1 MSKEQQNSQSAQ
13 QVQAGEKSQL
23 QEIQQE
29 VEVATQGE
37 KKNLGDLFGLENV
50 SPLVATASGGSAVRT
65 SKQHIEQQLN
75 AGAGI
80 LTSAQEAVERAEA
93 ACQNRRNEHN
103 AGLQAATALERFP
116 GTTLGSRVKQQ
127 LNART
132 ENTTYTLLTKGV
144 PDMALIFKQGELTLI
159 KNYRPVVKT
168 SAGNRINER
177 NLVRLARQVQVQTK
191 LQRG

>member
-1 MSKEQQNSQSAQ
+1 ME
-13 QVQAGEKSQL
+13 
-23 QEIQQE
+23 
-29 VEVATQGE
+29 
-37 KKNLGDLFGLENV
+37 KNLGNLFGLENA
-50 SPLVATASGGSAVRT
+50 SPLGAGRPAVRA
-65 SKQHIEQQLN
+65 SKQHSEQQLN

-80 LTSAQEAVERAEA
+80 LTSAQEVVERAET
-93 ACQNRRNEHN
+93 ACQNQRNEHN
-103 AGLQAATALERFP
+103 AGLQAATALEMFP

-132 ENTTYTLLTKGV
+132 ENTTHTLLTKGV

-177 NLVRLARQVQVQTK
+177 NIVRRARQVQVQTK